1 MANGGYLGQA
11 VSKPS
16 TESSEAVGL
25 AAAVVILLFTFGTA
39 AAMGLPIATAIVG
52 LVTGLAAIGLLGHGI
67 DVPTV
72 GPTLG
77 TMLGLGVGIDYA
89 LFIVTRHRGFM
100 EQGHPVNEAAARAVG
115 TAGGAVVF
123 AGGTVVIALC
133 SLAVAQIPIVSAL
146 GYSAAIVVLIAV
158 ITAVT
163 LLPALL
169 SILGKRIDSLRVPF
183 LRPPAHDHRPHG
195 WAEVGARRRQAPA
208 AGDAPWRRDPGRA
221 GDPGAE
227 PPARPAGQ
235 RAGAQVHPDPAV
247 LRPVARGLRPRH
259 QRPVPDRRRLR
270 RQPRPQRSEEAQPGL
285 PAAEP
290 AGAAGG

>member
-1 MANGGYLGQA
+1 
-11 VSKPS
+11 
-16 TESSEAVGL
+16 
-25 AAAVVILLFTFGTA
+25 
-39 AAMGLPIATAIVG
+39 
-52 LVTGLAAIGLLGHGI
+52 
-67 DVPTV
+67 
-72 GPTLG
+72 
-77 TMLGLGVGIDYA
+77 
-89 LFIVTRHRGFM
+89 M

-169 SILGKRIDSLRVPF
+169 SILGKRIDALRVPF

-195 WAEVGARRRQAPA
+195 WARWARGVGKRPLPA
-208 AGDAPWRRDPGRA
+208 MLLGVGDPARA

-235 RAGAQVHPDPAV
+235 RADAQVHPDPAV
-247 LRPVARGLRPRH
+247 LRPAAGGLRPRH
-259 QRPVPDRRRLR
+259 QRPVPDRRGLR
-270 RQPRPQRSEEAQPGL
+270 RQPRPQRSEEAQPGH

-290 AGAAGG
+290 AGAAGGRAGDRAARGPGRAARRGAGPGPAGGLLRAADQAGEAGLPAGGVPEDAGERPAARQASRTRSARRRASRTCRRRRSTSRATRRSSP